1 MKSSPL
7 PLPPSVR
14 AAAESALG
22 GGAIR
27 EEFAWMS
34 WAGTVWRLTGDVG
47 VVIFVKRAAD
57 LAGERD
63 RLGWLAGRWPVP
75 RVAGFVHETGDDW
88 LITHVV
94 PGVPMY
100 HPSIGWAPDRV
111 ARKLG
116 EILRGLH
123 STAGVGCPFGVS
135 KRGNVLIHGDYCLP
149 NVLVHDGELS
159 GLVDMGQAGLGN
171 PEDDLAAGV
180 WTLHYNFGKGFA
192 RPFLDAYGWP
202 PMTDQA
208 IEKLRR
214 RYAR

>member
-7 PLPPSVR
+7 PLPSAVR

-22 GGAIR
+22 TAPVK

-34 WAGTVWRLTGDVG
+34 WAGTVWRLGGETGSV
-47 VVIFVKRAAD
+47 FVKRAAD

-63 RLGWLAGRWPVP
+63 RLAWLAGRWPVP
-75 RVAGFVHETGDDW
+75 QVVGFFHDVGDDW
-88 LITHVV
+88 LVTREI

-100 HPSIGWAPDRV
+100 HPSIGWEPGRV
-111 ARKLG
+111 ATKLG
-116 EILRGLH
+116 EIVRVLH
-123 STAGVGCPFGVS
+123 SVDATGCPFGVS
-135 KRGNVLIHGDYCLP
+135 KRGHVLIHGDCGLP
-149 NVLVHDGELS
+149 NVLVQDGQLS
-159 GLVDMGQAGLGN
+159 GLVDVGQSGLGN

-180 WTLHYNFGKGFA
+180 WTLQYNFGKGFA

-214 RYAR
+214 KYAR